1 MSSELLSIFGGNG
14 GGVFV
19 GIIIAVLALVLILS
33 ILMVVSLWKIFT
45 KAGQPG
51 WAAIIPFYGN
61 YVLVQVARLPVY
73 YFIIMV
79 IPSLLAIVKIKI
91 PSPVD
96 SFVGIITF
104 IVYSFTMY
112 NVSKQFGKGV
122 GYTLGMI
129 FLPFIFYPMLAFG
142 DSVYQEKVAFS
153 EEDVSVAST
162 ESIQTE
168 SVPIESASAEIS
180 TPVESPTTA
189 TIDQTTHTAAQQ

>member
-14 GGVFV
+14 GGDFV
-19 GIIIAVLALVLILS
+19 GIIIAVLAFVLILS

-104 IVYSFTMY
+104 IVYGFTMY
-112 NVSKQFGKGV
+112 NVSKQFGKGI

-142 DSVYQEKVAFS
+142 DSVYQGEV
-153 EEDVSVAST
+153 VSSD
-162 ESIQTE
+162 EGI
-168 SVPIESASAEIS
+168 
-180 TPVESPTTA
+180 SPTPPQNSLPA
-189 TIDQTTHTAAQQ
+189 ENPVIIAVDQAPVAGTQ

>member
-1 MSSELLSIFGGNG
+1 MLPELLSVFGGNG

-19 GIIIAVLALVLILS
+19 GIIMAVLAFLLVLI
-33 ILMVVSLWKIFT
+33 ILMIVSLWKIFT

-79 IPSLLAIVKIKI
+79 VPSLLVIVNIKI

-104 IVYSFTMY
+104 IVYGFTMY
-112 NVSKQFGKGV
+112 NVSKQFGKGIE
-122 GYTLGMI
+122 YTLGMI

-142 DSVYQEKVAFS
+142 GAVYQQEQVSYDHEPS
-153 EEDVSVAST
+153 EILPGNNVPT
-162 ESIQTE
+162 ESPVVTA
-168 SVPIESASAEIS
+168 VNK
-180 TPVESPTTA
+180 TPVTEV
-189 TIDQTTHTAAQQ
+189 QQKVE